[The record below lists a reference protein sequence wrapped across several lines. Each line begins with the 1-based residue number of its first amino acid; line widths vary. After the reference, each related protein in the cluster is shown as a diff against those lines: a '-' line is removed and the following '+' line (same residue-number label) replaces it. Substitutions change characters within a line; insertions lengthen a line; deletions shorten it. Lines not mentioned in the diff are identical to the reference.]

1 MCAFPVI
8 EFYIE
13 ALSAF
18 PAKVN
23 QTLNIKIYEII
34 RLLNFKQNIN
44 AMCKAE
50 EHT

>member
-34 RLLNFKQNIN
+34 WLLSFNLNIN

>member
-23 QTLNIKIYEII
+23 QTLNIKIYDII
-34 RLLNFKQNIN
+34 RLLNFRQNKT
-44 AMCKAE
+44 AMCSAE

>member
-23 QTLNIKIYEII
+23 QTLNIKIYEI
-34 RLLNFKQNIN
+34 RLLNFNRNIT

-50 EHT
+50 ENT

>member
-23 QTLNIKIYEII
+23 QTLNINKIYEII
-34 RLLNFKQNIN
+34 WLLNFKQNIN
-44 AMCKAE
+44 AMC
-50 EHT
+50 